1 MQANLSSKI
10 GFLSFFLGICFFSLN
25 AHAFQNIDRDTYF
38 PGIAQG
44 HGSYYGNCQYAQLEL
59 NNSAKINET
68 QGAALNYCSSNKGA
82 GLPSDSCDNGHGG
95 YQSCE
100 ITGYNTPS
108 LALGYFQTQSSSKYR
123 ECHSGSKE
131 FTNRKY
137 NQVEL
142 RNSCRASFKNSSGTT
157 YLNSLALE
165 DDATLTLSS
174 GDYWI
179 VQISTS
185 DDAHIKISGDVRLF
199 VYYDF
204 LLNNDTKITLEQGA
218 SLTVVG
224 FNDVQLNNDSS
235 LEGDVYANGLLSLN
249 NDSYINGRVS
259 SKKLFM
265 EGDSRINDEVT
276 PPEPTAFPVLSLRL
290 DEDSWNGSYG
300 EVLDSSGNGFNGTT
314 KNSPQ
319 PRKDNPAL
327 PIDINKMGT
336 CGYGNF
342 NHAQAQYIEVP
353 HNSKLSNEDEITVSA
368 WVNPR
373 SYPHNGRLYTI
384 VSKNGNYEFHL
395 NSRGQ
400 INWYWELK
408 NTNYPMN
415 LTTSQSIP
423 ENRWSHIAI
432 RYNAHNRN
440 KASIF
445 INGQE
450 VKSIVE
456 DVQPLRH
463 LKENTQPVQVANDYD
478 LSRTF
483 DGLIDEVNIFDQ
495 ALSNAQIHKLYE
507 FRHPCPDNILPT
519 CYEDNFNNGN
529 LDSNWVTSASSGN
542 FIPRIIN
549 GRLQLTQAQ
558 RAQSTASSYQYL
570 YPALGNKIEV
580 EFDYMAYGG
589 NGADGLAIVFSD
601 ANITPQAG
609 AFGGPLGYGFKKNYE
624 AVKPGFTGGWLGIGL
639 DEYGNYSKEG
649 GSVNRNSNST
659 DQSVVLRGSG
669 QSFAGYNYIS
679 GNKVTPDIDN
689 NNGNSKTH
697 RYRITIDSRNRNT
710 ANVTVERSVQ
720 WKGDSPRF
728 GTIIGPINVLAPQYN
743 QAAVPEN
750 FIMSLTGSTGQLYNT
765 HEIDN
770 FKVCALYSKPIGEQI
785 DHFEFDHSGEGST
798 CDVSDVTLRACA
810 DESCS
815 TLFTDDVDVT
825 LNTSNLGSDGY
836 WLNGNHITMR
846 NGVANL
852 SIGKPTQGNVTLG
865 VVSSEPST
873 KPFSDTL
880 CSINGQSLSKNN
892 CSLTFK
898 PEGLTLIVPDKLA
911 NKPVY
916 ATIKGC
922 GNTFTGTKQI
932 QLWSD
937 YINPNTANII
947 GSPTVSIVENNAWKT
962 VGNTESSATS
972 VSLNFVNNEAKL
984 PLNYSDAGQLQLNVK
999 HTLPQQQIIRGSD
1012 TFVSF
1017 PLGLSAFVAD
1027 SNNSTANSRCPSE
1040 DPTCTIFAH
1049 AGEEFNLYVKAHAW
1063 VSDSDIYI
1071 ANNPTT
1077 PNYAQNMLLLD
1088 HQLIAPIASSGG
1100 NAGNLLVNEYNHIAS
1115 QDGTYRITQSIS
1127 EVGVFDISITPPDN
1141 YLGSTAY
1148 QIQSAST
1155 GSVGRFT
1162 PAYFAMS
1169 AEQPSITDACG
1180 SYTYMGQT
1188 FEFDDLPTLEI
1199 TPLSQTGG
1207 QLQNYNIGDWWLYR
1221 NGWDFRTYAAA
1232 PSGIE
1237 VIDTDS
1243 LSILN
1248 RRSGFAKPG
1257 NVVKLTN
1264 KNQVQ
1269 LQDAELRYKKP
1280 FAPHAPTNDA
1290 ITLTLTA
1297 DDLKDA
1303 DGICYKVNSSGTCL
1317 NYHFP
1322 ATSTHRQEWGRITM
1336 ADSYGS
1342 ELSSLESKITTESY
1356 IAGRFEKNSDNC
1368 TALKP
1373 NYFTFDVG
1381 NDPAALPVGKGTT
1394 SASLTDTSVN
1404 NGLTSMTFSAPGNGN
1419 QGKVIPTLS
1428 LLELPWLQQDADR
1441 NDSFEDSIQAIIHFG
1456 IYRGSDRIIWSREQ
1470 LN

>member
-1 MQANLSSKI
+1 MQINLSSKFGI
-10 GFLSFFLGICFFSLN
+10 LSVFLSMCAFSLT

-38 PGIAQG
+38 PGVAQG
-44 HGSYYGNCQYAQLEL
+44 HSKKSSKLTMYNNTKIKGTNGAKLEFYS
-59 NNSAKINET
+59 NNS
-68 QGAALNYCSSNKGA
+68 
-82 GLPSDSCDNGHGG
+82 NGYPNDG
-95 YQSCE
+95 CE
-100 ITGYNTPS
+100 DANGEYEECPITG
-108 LALGYFQTQSSSKYR
+108 SSSSDIPLPNFKKSTSKASYT
-123 ECHSGSKE
+123 CNSGGLYIFDGSSYKKI
-131 FTNRKY
+131 TSNDS
-137 NQVEL
+137 Q
-142 RNSCRASFKNSSGTT
+142 CSFVFNNPEQRIKNLS
-157 YLNSLALE
+157 LNGG
-165 DDATLTLSS
+165 TLTFHS

-179 VQISTS
+179 ENLSINSMSQIN
-185 DDAHIKISGDVRLF
+185 IEGNVRLF
-199 VYYDF
+199 
-204 LLNNDTKITLEQGA
+204 LKNNLGIY
-218 SLTVVG
+218 
-224 FNDVQLNNDSS
+224 NDSSIKQNNDSS
-235 LEGDVYANGLLSLN
+235 FALYSYSNIHIESNALIEGDVYAFNNIILDDTSHIIGRTLSKHLRLN
-249 NDSYINGRVS
+249 SNAYIEDRAS
-259 SKKLFM
+259 IS
-265 EGDSRINDEVT
+265 
-276 PPEPTAFPVLSLRL
+276 FPSAALSLRL
-290 DEDSWNGSYG
+290 DENSWDGTIG
-300 EVLDSSGNGFNGTT
+300 EVKDSSGNGYNGTAI
-314 KNSPQ
+314 NNPAPQ
-319 PRKDNPAL
+319 KDNPAL
-327 PIDINKMGT
+327 PIDLANMGT

-483 DGLIDEVNIFDQ
+483 DGLIDEVNVFDQ
-495 ALSNAQIHKLYE
+495 ALSDSQINQLYE
-507 FRHPCPDNILPT
+507 QRHPCPDVVLPT
-519 CYEDNFNNGN
+519 CYEDDFNNGN

-609 AFGGPLGYGFKKNYE
+609 AFGGPLGYGFKNNHE

-825 LNTSNLGSDGY
+825 LNTSNLGGDGY
-836 WLNGNHITMR
+836 WLNGNRITMR

-865 VVSSEPST
+865 VVSSEPTT

-892 CSLTFK
+892 CSLAFK
-898 PEGLTLIVPDKLA
+898 PEGLTVIVPDKLA
-911 NKPVY
+911 SKPVY

-922 GNTFTGTKQI
+922 GNTFNGSKNI
-932 QLWSD
+932 QVWSD
-937 YINPNTANII
+937 YINPNSANII
-947 GSPTVSIVENNAWKT
+947 GSPDISIGSNQTWKAI
-962 VGNTESSATS
+962 GKNESSATS

-999 HTLPQQQIIRGSD
+999 HTLPQRQIIRGSD
-1012 TFVSF
+1012 QFVSF
-1017 PLGLSAFVAD
+1017 PLGLSALVAD
-1027 SNNSTANSRCPSE
+1027 SRNSTTNSHCPSE

-1049 AGEEFNLYVKAHAW
+1049 AGEEFNLYVRAHAW
-1063 VSDSDIYI
+1063 VSDSDTYI

-1100 NAGNLLVNEYNHIAS
+1100 NLGNLLANEYDHVAS
-1115 QDGTYRITQSIS
+1115 QDGTNRITQSIS
-1127 EVGVFDISITPPDN
+1127 EVGVFDISVTPPAN

-1155 GSVGRFT
+1155 GSIGRFT
-1162 PAYFAMS
+1162 PAYFSMS

-1188 FEFDDLPTLEI
+1188 FEFNRLPTLEV

-1207 QLQNYNIGDWWLYR
+1207 QLQNYNIGDWWKYR
-1221 NGWDFRTYAAA
+1221 NGWNFRTYAAT
-1232 PSGIE
+1232 PSDID

-1243 LSILN
+1243 LSILGH
-1248 RRSGFAKPG
+1248 RSGFATAG
-1257 NVVKLTN
+1257 NVVKIKN
-1264 KNQVQ
+1264 KSQVQ
-1269 LQDAELRYKKP
+1269 LQGAELRYKKP

-1290 ITLTLTA
+1290 ITLKLTA
-1297 DDLKDA
+1297 DDLKD
-1303 DGICYKVNSSGTCL
+1303 DDQICYKVNSSGACL
-1317 NYHFP
+1317 NYDFP
-1322 ATSTHRQEWGRITM
+1322 ATPEHRQEWGRITM
-1336 ADSYGS
+1336 ANTYGS

-1356 IAGRFEKNSDNC
+1356 IGGRFEKNNYSC
-1368 TALKP
+1368 TVLKP

-1394 SASLTDTSVN
+1394 SASLTDTNVN

-1428 LLELPWLQQDADR
+1428 LFELPWLKQDVDQ
-1441 NDSFEDSIQAIIHFG
+1441 NDSFEDSIKAIIRFG
-1456 IYRGSDRIIWSREQ
+1456 IYRGSDRIIWNREQ

>member
-1 MQANLSSKI
+1 MQVNLSSKI
-10 GFLSFFLGICFFSLN
+10 GILSVFFSVFSLSST

-38 PGIAQG
+38 PGVAQG
-44 HGSYYGNCQYAQLEL
+44 HKSYNENCPYAQLEL

-68 QGAALNYCSSNKGA
+68 QGASLNYCSSNKGA
-82 GLPSDSCDNGHGG
+82 GLPSNSCDDGRGG

-100 ITGYNTPS
+100 ITGNVAPS
-108 LALGYFQTQSSSKYR
+108 LSLGHFQIEQTTRNKV
-123 ECHSGSKE
+123 CNTGSKA
-131 FTNRKY
+131 FKAKKY
-137 NQVEL
+137 NRIEIRDTCQVSL
-142 RNSCRASFKNSSGTT
+142 SNTGKLIHIAS
-157 YLNSLALE
+157 LDLE
-165 DDATLTLSS
+165 DKAKLTLTS

-179 VQISTS
+179 KQISTS
-185 DDAHIKISGDVRLF
+185 GNANIYISGDVRLF
-199 VYYDF
+199 VYYDL
-204 LLNNDTKITLEQGA
+204 LLNNDTKITLENNA
-218 SLTVVG
+218 SLTVIG
-224 FNDVQLNNDSS
+224 FNDIQLNNNSS
-235 LEGDVYANGLLSLN
+235 LEGDVYANNRLSLN
-249 NDSYINGRVS
+249 NDSYIKGRIS

-276 PPEPTAFPVLSLRL
+276 PPEPPAFPVLSLRL
-290 DEDSWNGSYG
+290 DEDSWDGSYG

-342 NHAQAQYIEVP
+342 NHSQAQYIEVP

-373 SYPHNGRLYTI
+373 SYPHNGRLSTI
-384 VSKNGNYEFHL
+384 ISKNGNYEFHL

-423 ENRWSHIAI
+423 VNSWSHVII
-432 RYNAHNRN
+432 RYNAHDRN

-483 DGLIDEVNIFDQ
+483 DGLIDEVKIFDQ
-495 ALSNAQIHKLYE
+495 ALNDTQIHELYE
-507 FRHPCPDNILPT
+507 LRHPCPDNVLPT
-519 CYEDNFNNGN
+519 CYEDDFNNTN
-529 LDSNWVTSASSGN
+529 LSSNWVTSASSGR

-549 GRLQLTQAQ
+549 GRLQLTQAT

-609 AFGGPLGYGFKKNYE
+609 AFGGPLGYGFKNNSE

-649 GSVNRNSNST
+649 GSTNHSSYST

-669 QSFAGYNYIS
+669 QNYSGYNYII

-697 RYRITIDSRNRNT
+697 RYRITIDSRSNNT

-743 QAAVPEN
+743 QAAVPDN

-770 FKVCALYSKPIGEQI
+770 FKVCVLYSKPIGEQI

-815 TLFTDDVDVT
+815 TLFTGDVDVT
-825 LNTSNLGSDGY
+825 LSTSNLGGDGY
-836 WLNGNHITMR
+836 WLNSNHITMR

-898 PEGLTLIVPDKLA
+898 PEGLTVIVPDKLA

-947 GSPTVSIVENNAWKT
+947 GSPTVSIVENNGWKT
-962 VGNTESSATS
+962 IGKTESSATS
-972 VSLNFVNNEAKL
+972 VSLNFVNNEARL

-1017 PLGLSAFVAD
+1017 PLGLSAIVAD
-1027 SNNSTANSRCPSE
+1027 SNNSTTNSRCPSE
-1040 DPTCTIFAH
+1040 DPTCTIFTH
-1049 AGEEFNLYVKAHAW
+1049 AGEEFNLYVRAHAW
-1063 VSDSDIYI
+1063 ESNSDTNI
-1071 ANNPTT
+1071 ANNRVT

-1088 HQLIAPIASSGG
+1088 HQLVAPITSSGG
-1100 NAGNLLVNEYNHIAS
+1100 NAGNLLVNEYDHAAS
-1115 QDGTYRITQSIS
+1115 QGGTHRITQSIS
-1127 EVGVFDISITPPDN
+1127 EVGVFDISVTPPDN

-1155 GSVGRFT
+1155 GSIGRFT
-1162 PAYFAMS
+1162 PAYFSMS

-1188 FEFDDLPTLEI
+1188 FEFDALPTLEI

-1207 QLQNYNIGDWWLYR
+1207 QLQNYNISNWWKYR
-1221 NGWDFRTYAAA
+1221 NGWDFRTYAAT
-1232 PSGIE
+1232 PSNID
-1237 VIDTDS
+1237 VIDADS

-1248 RRSGFAKPG
+1248 RHSGFAKPG
-1257 NVVKLTN
+1257 NVVKLRN

-1269 LQDAELRYKKP
+1269 LQGAELRYKKP
-1280 FAPHAPTNDA
+1280 FVPHPPTNDA
-1290 ITLTLTA
+1290 ITLALT
-1297 DDLKDA
+1297 DEDLKDT
-1303 DGICYKVNSSGTCL
+1303 DGICYKLNSSGTCL
-1317 NYHFP
+1317 GYNFP
-1322 ATSTHRQEWGRITM
+1322 LTPTHRQSG
-1336 ADSYGS
+1336 A
-1342 ELSSLESKITTESY
+1342 
-1356 IAGRFEKNSDNC
+1356 
-1368 TALKP
+1368 
-1373 NYFTFDVG
+1373 
-1381 NDPAALPVGKGTT
+1381 
-1394 SASLTDTSVN
+1394 ASLW
-1404 NGLTSMTFSAPGNGN
+1404 
-1419 QGKVIPTLS
+1419 PTLMA
-1428 LLELPWLQQDADR
+1428 L
-1441 NDSFEDSIQAIIHFG
+1441 SFH
-1456 IYRGSDRIIWSREQ
+1456 
-1470 LN
+1470 L